1 MSPPRLVEMFNTHR
15 MLPEIVR
22 LLATG
27 REEQV
32 HALLHAIRQAA
43 AHPEAPAQH
52 VIVYGERGSGK
63 SFLLRVIEL
72 KVEQLVHESHA
83 QLACA
88 LLPEE
93 QYDIKTLAQLLEAVA
108 AKVRGADWSATAYAF
123 DARPEAQAWDAAV
136 EALHAALDE
145 RFGPGQGL
153 AVAMI
158 ENFDVVCR
166 NLFGA
171 ETHAHSRKA
180 VTAAALARR
189 AAEERLREFMGRAGA
204 RCLLLATA
212 TGTVDLDYERPLFL
226 AFKSI
231 DLPAWDGDTCIA
243 YFSKHRQLQGMPE
256 LSPGEIARARAIAE
270 FIGGNPRLAQLL
282 AEVLNVPDAHT
293 ISQTLDA
300 LSDHLADYYRR
311 RLDDLPAHAAG
322 LLDALIRQGEP
333 CSQSQ
338 LAERIGVQQS
348 QIADAF
354 RYLVQAR
361 LLSAARERH
370 GHGTLYR
377 VRDRLF
383 VHFYRRRYGGAEQSA
398 GLAPIVELLAAFFSA
413 REQALLARRYLEDGA
428 FADAGLFRR
437 LGGMMDGASQGYDGF
452 RDSLLTDV
460 PSKLWD
466 LTGLAPDEAEPA
478 RLELRA
484 HAAKACKRW
493 GDAARLAPT
502 PLQRTTAKILQ
513 AVAASRLGDDVW
525 AKELLEEARGIADTD
540 ATTDARI
547 LAVDCMAAFSW
558 YRLRDQQQAVQQ
570 AASLHEWVSAAQHE
584 YPKLRAHLDYAWN
597 LGELGRH
604 EAALAASEAAASL
617 AQQAGDVSEQA
628 RALRLK
634 GWSLGQLGRHEEAI
648 VASEAAARLAQQAG
662 DVSEQ
667 ARALRHKGWSLGQL
681 GRHAEALTTFDH
693 AATLAKE
700 AQAPAELAEAL
711 RLKSTLL
718 RRHGQLSAALESIQA
733 ALAVTARGVRTEEQQ
748 WVRRQFLQIA
758 AQIPAPEMLAQLSHI
773 VQESTTDD
781 RWFDSYLNDALAAV
795 TRAEAWGALQT
806 LVREHAAWFAHAA
819 PASIFNAVGT
829 VWADFVAGRGR
840 AATFAIVARDLPS
853 MAEVMQRIPPPSHEK
868 SSAPVHAHL
877 RDLVAGLVA
886 HCADAGFL
894 RDLAPL
900 IVEVFGVAAVEA
912 AQRLSAF
919 AEFHA
924 AADKEQVLQR
934 FDPDLARAI
943 RRMWHLPEP
952 EDVLARR
959 GRPTG
964 R

>member
-1 MSPPRLVEMFNTHR
+1 MSPPRLVETFNTHR
-15 MLPEIVR
+15 MLPEVVR

-27 REEQV
+27 RDDEV
-32 HALLHAIRQAA
+32 HAVLHAIRQAA

-63 SFLLRVIEL
+63 SFLMRVIEL
-72 KVEQLVHESHA
+72 EVEQLVRETNV

-93 QYDIKTLAQLLEAVA
+93 QYNIKTLAQLLEAVA

-136 EALHAALDE
+136 QALHAGLDE

-171 ETHAHSRKA
+171 EPHAHSKKA
-180 VTAAALARR
+180 VTATALARR

-204 RCLLLATA
+204 RCLLIATA

-243 YFSKHRQLQGMPE
+243 YFHKHRQLQGMPE

-282 AEVLNVPDAHT
+282 AEVLSVPDAHT

-311 RLDDLPAHAAG
+311 RLDDLPANAAG

-338 LAERIGVQQS
+338 LAQRIGVQQS

-354 RYLVQAR
+354 GYLVQAR
-361 LLSAARERH
+361 LLSAARERN

-428 FADAGLFRR
+428 FAEAGLFRR
-437 LGGMMDGASQGYDGF
+437 LGGMMDDGAQGYDGF
-452 RDSLLTDV
+452 RDSLVTGG

-466 LTGLAPDEAEPA
+466 LTGLAPDEVELA
-478 RLELRA
+478 RLELRT
-484 HAAKACKRW
+484 HADQACKRW

-502 PLQRTTAKILQ
+502 PLQRTTATILQ
-513 AVAASRLGDDVW
+513 AVAASRLGDDDW
-525 AKELLEEARGIADTD
+525 ARKLLDEARWIADTD

-547 LAVDCMAAFSW
+547 LAMDFMAAFSSH
-558 YRLRDQQQAVQQ
+558 RLNDQQQAVQQ
-570 AASLHEWVSAAQHE
+570 AASLQEWVSAAQHE

-597 LGELGRH
+597 LG
-604 EAALAASEAAASL
+604 
-617 AQQAGDVSEQA
+617 
-628 RALRLK
+628 
-634 GWSLGQLGRHEEAI
+634 QLGRHEEAI
-648 VASEAAARLAQQAG
+648 VASEAVARLAQQAG

-693 AATLAKE
+693 AATCAKA
-700 AQAPAELAEAL
+700 AQDLDELAQAL
-711 RLKSTLL
+711 RLKSALL
-718 RRHGQLSAALESIQA
+718 QHQGQLSAALESIQA
-733 ALAVTARGVRTEEQQ
+733 ALAVTAPGVRTEEQQ

-853 MAEVMQRIPPPSHEK
+853 IAEVMHRIPPPSHEK

-877 RDLVAGLVA
+877 RDLIAGLVA
-886 HCADAGFL
+886 ACADAGFL

-900 IVEVFGVAAVEA
+900 IVEVFGAEAAAA